1 MIRRVRLEDLD
12 EIMVIE
18 RASFPVAWE
27 YSIFLNICL
36 QGGQIASDE
45 SRTLLMDVI
54 EESGK
59 VIGYTVWETDTQ
71 LSKGHILNLAVHVDE
86 RRKGRGT
93 MLLMN
98 ILDQLRT
105 SNIRSCHLEVRE
117 SNVAGRALYESHG
130 FSASSRIPGYY
141 FDEDAI
147 VYSLD
152 I

>member
-12 EIMVIE
+12 EIMMIE
-18 RASFPVAWE
+18 RVSFPVAWE

-36 QGGQIASDE
+36 HGGQIVSEE
-45 SRTLLMDVI
+45 SRTLLMDVV

-59 VIGYTVWETDTQ
+59 VIGYAVWETDTQ

-105 SNIRSCHLEVRE
+105 SNIHSCHLEVRE

-130 FSASSRIPGYY
+130 FFASSRIPGYY